1 MALPRALRP
10 AVLIRR
16 KALYDGV
23 FGPSKFWKLI
33 AVWVFGKA
41 TLKKFFGRNVE
52 VLDAGPLGV
61 GRYLSVETAKPLT
74 RRRRRK
80 LAKAGVPVPT
90 EAQVKALAQAEAKAA
105 LRARAKQ

>member
-10 AVLIRR
+10 AVVIRR
-16 KALYDGV
+16 KALYSGLL
-23 FGPSKFWKLI
+23 GPSKFWKVV
-33 AVWVFGKA
+33 AAWVFGKA

-74 RRRRRK
+74 PRRQRK
-80 LAKAGVPVPT
+80 LAKAGKPVPT
-90 EAQVKALAQAEAKAA
+90 RAAVEAVARAEAKAA
-105 LRARAKQ
+105 LKARTKR